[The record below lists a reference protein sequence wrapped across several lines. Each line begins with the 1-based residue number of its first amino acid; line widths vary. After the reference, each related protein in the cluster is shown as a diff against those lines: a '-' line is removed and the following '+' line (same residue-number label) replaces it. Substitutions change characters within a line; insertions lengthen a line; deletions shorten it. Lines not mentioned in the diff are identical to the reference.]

1 MADMNSAFIKF
12 GDSIKLSKAKRSEL
26 CLSRDAIRETVRSSF
41 SDSDRSVKFCMQGSI
56 AMSTTVNPIDE
67 DDYDLDD
74 GAYLCD
80 YEDADEGE
88 WPSTSA
94 AHKWVKDAVE
104 GQTSASPKDKN
115 TCVRIP
121 YKHGYHIDMPIYI
134 MKDGTAH
141 LAHKSQG
148 WIKSDAKEFRNWF
161 SDKCKLN
168 DGQLRR
174 VVRYLKRWKD
184 CCGVEL
190 KGIELTILAASN
202 FNEAKGR
209 DDDSL
214 RYTVEGIIESL
225 DGSFE
230 CKKPVEPFEDLFEGF
245 SQTKMDNVMKA
256 LRKLLSN
263 LESAHETISEK
274 EASDKLRASFGDSF
288 PHVEDSAVSRYVK
301 TAAPAVLK
309 RDGRSG

>member
-26 CLSRDAIRETVRSSF
+26 CLSRDAIRETIRSSF

-88 WPSTSA
+88 WPSTPA

-134 MKDGTAH
+134 MKDGTAY

-161 SDKCKLN
+161 SDKCKPN

-214 RYTVEGIIESL
+214 RYTVEDIIESL
-225 DGSFE
+225 DGSFG

-245 SQTKMDNVMKA
+245 SQTKKDSVMKA
-256 LRKLLSN
+256 LRKLSSN
-263 LESAHETISEK
+263 LAFAHET
-274 EASDKLRASFGDSF
+274 
-288 PHVEDSAVSRYVK
+288 
-301 TAAPAVLK
+301 
-309 RDGRSG
+309 

>member
-26 CLSRDAIRETVRSSF
+26 CRSRDAVRETVRSSF
-41 SDSDRSVKFCMQGSI
+41 SDSDRRVKFFMQGSV

-67 DDYDLDD
+67 DEYDLDD
-74 GAYLCD
+74 GVYLCD
-80 YEDADEGE
+80 YNDTDEGE
-88 WPSTSA
+88 WPSTSTV
-94 AHKWVKDAVE
+94 HKWVRDAVE
-104 GQTSASPKDKN
+104 DQISDDPKDKN

-161 SDKCKLN
+161 SDKCKPN

-202 FNEAKGR
+202 FNEAMGR

-214 RYTVEGIIESL
+214 RYTVEDIIESL

-245 SQTKMDNVMKA
+245 SQTKTDNVMKA

-274 EASDKLRASFGDSF
+274 EASDKLRASFGGSF
-288 PHVEDSAVSRYVK
+288 PQVEDSAVSRYVK

>member
-1 MADMNSAFIKF
+1 MADMDSAFIEF

-26 CLSRDAIRETVRSSF
+26 RLSRDAIRETVRSSF
-41 SDSDRSVKFCMQGSI
+41 SDSGRSVKFCMQGSV
-56 AMSTTVNPIDE
+56 AMSTTVDPIDE

-80 YEDADEGE
+80 YEDTDERE
-88 WPSTSA
+88 WPSTSTV
-94 AHKWVKDAVE
+94 HKWVKDAVE

-134 MKDGTAH
+134 MKGGTAH

-148 WIKSDAKEFRNWF
+148 WVKSDAKEFRNWF
-161 SDKCKLN
+161 SDRCKPN
-168 DGQLRR
+168 NGQLRR
-174 VVRYLKRWKD
+174 IVRYLKRWKD
-184 CCGVEL
+184 HCGVDL
-190 KGIELTILAASN
+190 KGVELTILAASN

-214 RYTVEGIIESL
+214 RYTVEDIIESL
-225 DGSFE
+225 DASFE
-230 CKKPVEPFEDLFEGF
+230 CEKPVEPFEDLFEGF
-245 SQTKMDNVMKA
+245 SQTKKDSVMEA
-256 LRKLLSN
+256 LRKLSSN
-263 LESAHETISEK
+263 MQFAHETASKE
-274 EASDKLRASFGDSF
+274 EASDKLRESFGDSF
-288 PHVEDSAVSRYVK
+288 PHVKDSAVSRYVK